1 MVLFDTVEDA
11 IRAEKILQKNNYRC
25 RLVAPPPALRK
36 GCDLALD
43 INLVEQAA
51 VERLLSD
58 KVSYVAITPL
68 AGTAELLNVVQTSYY
83 NGYTMVKAGN
93 MKLTF
98 ENDSGVIVNVSGGG
112 CPDIPY
118 LHLELLGRRLNQIP
132 RPRELGHTLCAL
144 MLDRAVEG
152 ALEIWEGSGK
162 GCC

>member
-1 MVLFDTVEDA
+1 MFDNVGDA
-11 IRAEKILQKNNYRC
+11 IRAEKILKNNGYHC

-58 KVSYVAITPL
+58 NVSYVAITPL
-68 AGTAELLNVVQTSYY
+68 AGTAELINVVQTYRY
-83 NGYTMVKAGN
+83 DGYTMVKAGN

-98 ENDSGVIVNVSGGG
+98 EDGSGVIVNISGGG

-118 LHLELLGRRLNQIP
+118 LHLELLGRRLDRIP